1 MNRKVKNMIT
11 DIGIYIFLGIAA
23 LFSIFPFYWLVT
35 GATNETSEITS
46 GKLFFGTELM
56 NNFNKLMESTNIV
69 QAFFNTVK
77 ITLVYSVLA
86 LLITSLAAYG
96 FDKFRSFGKEII
108 YKVFLVSMMIPFA
121 ALMIPLFRLMVKIN
135 LIDNYMAVIIP
146 GLSSMF
152 LIFFFRQSLKSFPDQ
167 IVEAAR
173 IDGANELQIFFKI
186 VIPPMKPT
194 IAAAAIYAFM
204 GQWNNYLWPLIV
216 LQSPENKT
224 LTLTIS
230 SMSSAYFI
238 DYGVLMLAIVIA
250 TLPIIIMFITM
261 QKSFVEGMV
270 GSSK

>member
-1 MNRKVKNMIT
+1 MNRKIKNSVT
-11 DIGIYIFLGIAA
+11 DMMIYIFLGIASI
-23 LFSIFPFYWLVT
+23 FSIFPFYWLLT
-35 GATNETSEITS
+35 GATNETSQITS
-46 GKLFFGTELM
+46 GRLVFGGELL
-56 NNFNKLMESTNIV
+56 NNFNKLMESTDIF

-77 ITLVYSVLA
+77 ITVIYSVLA

-96 FDKFRSFGKEII
+96 FDKFRTPGKEIV
-108 YKVFLVSMMIPFA
+108 YKGLLVSMMIPFA
-121 ALMIPLFRLMVKIN
+121 ALMIPLFRLIVKMN

-146 GLSSMF
+146 ALSSMF

-173 IDGANELQIFFKI
+173 IDGATELQIFFRI
-186 VIPPMKPT
+186 VLPPMKPT

-230 SMSSAYFI
+230 SMSSAYFV
-238 DYGVLMLAIVIA
+238 DYGVMMLAIVIA
-250 TLPIIIMFITM
+250 TFPIIIMFITM

>member
-1 MNRKVKNMIT
+1 MNRKTKNRIT
-11 DIGIYIFLGIAA
+11 DTLIYIFLGIAA
-23 LFSIFPFYWLVT
+23 LFSIFPFYWLIT
-35 GATNETSEITS
+35 GATNKSSEITT
-46 GKLFFGTELM
+46 GKLVFGTELV
-56 NNFNKLMESTNIV
+56 NNFTKLISTTNILE
-69 QAFFNTVK
+69 AFFNTVK
-77 ITLVYSVLA
+77 ITLIYSVLA

-96 FDKFRSFGKEII
+96 FDKFKTPGKEVL
-108 YKVFLVSMMIPFA
+108 YKMLLVSMMIPFA

-152 LIFFFRQSLKSFPDQ
+152 LIFFFRQSLKSFPNQ

-173 IDGANELQIFFKI
+173 IDGASEIQIFFRI

-224 LTLTIS
+224 LTLTVS